1 MSVESNNNENGQ
13 QQSGENFWEKIK
25 KIINSLG
32 SFNSSVISILGLGIV
47 GIVNWFLKLNYSQ
60 ISESFYEIDE
70 KYFFSYNYRKAF
82 YILMFWILISSIYFL
97 ITEIYI
103 KKNRNEETWLRIVF
117 LLGNILLQ
125 LYLFFLP
132 FYTLLLL
139 LNLNILLSFII
150 FLILGI
156 LVLAYNIQEYRQ
168 KKTNYFLLIFI
179 IYYCLTY
186 FIIAYR
192 ISNFKN
198 YELTTIESKDKIL
211 KKVVVLSEYQGKYLV
226 VPYLKNGEV
235 LEVKENKLIYNINEN
250 KSTCEKEECFFRAY
264 NEVIS
269 KLNYM
274 FKSEIYGNKFVCKK
288 EYCFFTGSYEFI
300 DKFDYIFKTERINK
314 ENIRIVK
321 EELEYISQN
330 QKKDGT
336 TEIEENKDN
345 KDIKNKPSENE
356 EKDTTICFII
366 DKNCKIRCCNKN
378 KK

>member
-1 MSVESNNNENGQ
+1 MSVENNNENGQ
-13 QQSGENFWEKIK
+13 QQSQEDLVK
-25 KIINSLG
+25 KINSL
-32 SFNSSVISILGLGIV
+32 NSSVSSIFGLGII
-47 GIVNWFLKLNYSQ
+47 GIIDWVFKLIYSQ
-60 ISESFYEIDE
+60 NSEKWYKISE
-70 KYFFSYNYRKAF
+70 KYFFSYNYRKIVYLLLVYLLFMIAF
-82 YILMFWILISSIYFL
+82 FL
-97 ITEIYI
+97 VSEVFI
-103 KKNRNEETWLRIVF
+103 KKHRNDNEWLKK
-117 LLGNILLQ
+117 LSLG
-125 LYLFFLP
+125 
-132 FYTLLLL
+132 
-139 LNLNILLSFII
+139 LNILYQLILII
-150 FLILGI
+150 FISYPI
-156 LVLAYNIQEYRQ
+156 AFQFWYVVFNISLVIAYNVFEYLEITWWR
-168 KKTNYFLLIFI
+168 NLMIIIIIICFAINVFI
-179 IYYCLTY
+179 VT
-186 FIIAYR
+186 
-192 ISNFKN
+192 SSFKSRN
-198 YELTTIESKDKIL
+198 YELTTIESKDKIQ

-235 LEVKENKLIYNINEN
+235 LEIKENKLIYNINEN

-300 DKFDYIFKTERINK
+300 DKFDYIFKTERINE

-366 DKNCKIRCCNKN
+366 DKNCKIKCCNKN